1 MTLFIFQAKEIRGIK
16 IFRCDASLYY
26 ANTEYFVNKLYSR
39 TGVNPRKLKL
49 ANNKVQKKRDQE
61 RARRAKELEKLRK
74 NKVNISPIICI
85 FVL

>member
-1 MTLFIFQAKEIRGIK
+1 MLQAKEMRSIK

-49 ANNKVQKKRDQE
+49 AMNKVQKKRDQE
-61 RARRAKELEKLRK
+61 TVKRAKELVKIRK
-74 NKVNISPIICI
+74 NEVR
-85 FVL
+85 L